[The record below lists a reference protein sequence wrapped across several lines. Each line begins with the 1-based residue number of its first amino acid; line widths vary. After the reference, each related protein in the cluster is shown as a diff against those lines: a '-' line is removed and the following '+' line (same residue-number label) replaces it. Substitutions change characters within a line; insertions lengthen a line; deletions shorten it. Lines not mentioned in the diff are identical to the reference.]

1 MKKLFYHLV
10 MTIVEINETVFTFS
24 ADNQQFTAFD
34 APDIMKGIQIIT
46 NLITTVNV
54 GNVAF

>member
-1 MKKLFYHLV
+1 
-10 MTIVEINETVFTFS
+10 MTIVEINEIVFSFS
-24 ADNQQFTAFD
+24 ADTQQFTAFD
-34 APDIMKGIQIIT
+34 APDITKGIHIIT

>member
-1 MKKLFYHLV
+1 
-10 MTIVEINETVFTFS
+10 MTIVEINETVFSFS
-24 ADNQQFTAFD
+24 AGNQQFTAFD
-34 APDIMKGIQIIT
+34 APDITKGIRIIT